1 MLGWRSSGLSPAPS
15 AGALGE
21 RVERVRQE
29 DEQREEERARSRSS
43 TAVA

>member
-15 AGALGE
+15 ATTPAA
-21 RVERVRQE
+21 RVNGF
-29 DEQREEERARSRSS
+29 SRNTSSVQKKTAKPSS